1 MVCPQFRSDIFGNLI
16 SSRTKTL
23 TSFFHLQDQSGPL
36 YAKPSRKLLANGIKS
51 TISEQ
56 RANSEDGQATEELVQ
71 QSTKPAASLNSG
83 DSANSSL
90 QNINTLDSGI
100 SNCYSTGSTPTQ
112 DLRCSSANKA
122 NEPSKQS
129 DPKANNE
136 SSSSNSSD
144 GNLDNH
150 LDNEGPKSLNK
161 QIKPNDAANSQ
172 PAGERNPETTGQT
185 NEQTADGSQQKP
197 LEYYEINAE
206 FAPNSRAG
214 NRLLGEYHPAIM
226 QKLKCYEI
234 STEL

>member
-1 MVCPQFRSDIFGNLI
+1 M
-16 SSRTKTL
+16 
-23 TSFFHLQDQSGPL
+23 PL
-36 YAKPSRKLLANGIKS
+36 YAKPRKLNGMKG
-51 TISEQ
+51 SEQQ
-56 RANSEDGQATEELVQ
+56 RANSEDGQAAEELA
-71 QSTKPAASLNSG
+71 QSTKQAASLNSG

-100 SNCYSTGSTPTQ
+100 SNCYSSTSTPTQ
-112 DLRCSSANKA
+112 DLRCSSANKT
-122 NEPSKQS
+122 NELAKES

-136 SSSSNSSD
+136 SSNTSD

-150 LDNEGPKSLNK
+150 PNEGPKSLNK

-172 PAGERNPETTGQT
+172 PVGERNPETIGQT
-185 NEQTADGSQQKP
+185 NEQTDGSQQKP

-206 FAPNSRAG
+206 FGSTANSRAG